1 MSSAKLCWQRW
12 ELSASFPQ
20 KLLQVGQFGSPAI
33 SSNASLH
40 GQAQQCNTEGFQLKA
55 GCQTAECS
63 GGAETQPCSQRCCQG
78 GNFPLLGGVHSCGQ
92 KSFMF
97 PCCELP
103 DLSLDCRSQPAPRVL
118 VAESP
123 CRHCTYHEVL
133 WKCFPRERLLQ
144 TLWHG
149 LHFHADLNQRPL
161 GWKVRDL
168 GNLALG
174 QNLPLTLETP
184 QVQL

>member
-1 MSSAKLCWQRW
+1 MQVSSAKLCWHRW

-78 GNFPLLGGVHSCGQ
+78 GNFPLRVGCIPVGRNLLCFLALSCQICLQIAVPSQLPRCWLLSLLAGIARTTRCFGSSSRGKGCCKHCGMACTYMLTLTKDPLGG
-92 KSFMF
+92 KSEIWVF
-97 PCCELP
+97 
-103 DLSLDCRSQPAPRVL
+103 
-118 VAESP
+118 
-123 CRHCTYHEVL
+123 
-133 WKCFPRERLLQ
+133 
-144 TLWHG
+144 
-149 LHFHADLNQRPL
+149 
-161 GWKVRDL
+161 
-168 GNLALG
+168 
-174 QNLPLTLETP
+174 
-184 QVQL
+184 